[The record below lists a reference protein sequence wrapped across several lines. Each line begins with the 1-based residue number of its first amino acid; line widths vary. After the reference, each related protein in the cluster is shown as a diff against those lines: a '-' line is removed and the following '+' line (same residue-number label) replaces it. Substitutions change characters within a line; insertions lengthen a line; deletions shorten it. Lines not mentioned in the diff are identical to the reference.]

1 MITDPLGVFDLD
13 PVVQVDPGPPL
24 KIKCFVQGCEE
35 YLFPPSRDY
44 RGTLCRYHHIRAH
57 QSATYSYVDV
67 RRNAIVSPDFLA
79 TKIVGHP
86 DKFESHRLGSEKS
99 EDTLTYNV
107 FRSFQEAS
115 CLNYIG
121 RLITGLPDEQEPILY
136 LWGIELT
143 NDSLQPWDL
152 LTAARMRF
160 EQRLPVKR
168 PKTEPDIGLYLPQK
182 YLILCE
188 AKFTSE
194 NTFYADGPRKDNAS
208 LTKSELLNIYSDLTL
223 RYVDRSVWPPRLI
236 AYTTNSSA
244 TSRSPEYMASLA
256 EPGTQAYFANLTRR
270 FTENESFQH
279 FAAMIHPEFAG
290 QLAHIFWEDLFVL
303 AGLAG
308 GKLSRLQEYM
318 LTKTANLVPAFNFGL
333 Y

>member
-1 MITDPLGVFDLD
+1 MTTDPLGVFDLD

-24 KIKCFVQGCEE
+24 KIKCFVRDCGE

-86 DKFESHRLGSEKS
+86 SKFESHRLGSEKS

-121 RLITGLPDEQEPILY
+121 RFITGLDDEREPTLF
-136 LWGIELT
+136 LWGIEMT
-143 NDSLQPWDL
+143 NDSLLPWDL
-152 LTAARMRF
+152 LAAARARF

-168 PKTEPDIGLYLPQK
+168 PLTEPDIGLFLAHK

-208 LTKSELLNIYSDLTL
+208 LTKNELLNIYSDLTL
-223 RYVDRSVWPPRLI
+223 RYVDRNI
-236 AYTTNSSA
+236 ATEADRVYYQLFRNVA
-244 TSRSPEYMASLA
+244 FAEYMASLA

-279 FAAMIHPEFAG
+279 FASMVHPEFAG
-290 QLAHIFWEDLFVL
+290 RLAHIFWEDLFVL

-318 LTKTANLVPAFNFGL
+318 LTKTANLTPAFNFGL